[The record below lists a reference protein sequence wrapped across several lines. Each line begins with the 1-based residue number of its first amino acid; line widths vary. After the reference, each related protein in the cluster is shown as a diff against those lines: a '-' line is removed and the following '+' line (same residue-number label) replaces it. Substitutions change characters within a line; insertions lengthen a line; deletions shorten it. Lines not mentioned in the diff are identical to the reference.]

1 MALQT
6 VGSARIANGA
16 ITTVKIADYAVTNT
30 KFANSSITVENLSVD
45 TLPNY
50 DLDDVSYL
58 ADGNTLNFP
67 LRFNTSNVS
76 VKDPS
81 NLMVIVNGAIQK
93 PYANTYGSNTW
104 ITNVYSPD
112 GGYMLDSDG
121 TIRFSEPVPNGSVI
135 QIRVVP
141 GIANTVQRTYPYRP
155 IDIMVGD

>member
-1 MALQT
+1 MLQT
-6 VGSARIANGA
+6 IGSARIANNAVTTDKLASFA
-16 ITTVKIADYAVTNT
+16 ITNT
-30 KFANSSITVENLSVD
+30 KIANAAITVENISAD

-67 LRFNTSNVS
+67 LRYNTSNVS
-76 VKDPS
+76 VRDPAS
-81 NLMVIVNGAIQK
+81 LMVIVNGVIQK

-104 ITNVYSPD
+104 ITNIYAPD
-112 GGYMLDSDG
+112 GGYMLDIDG
-121 TIRFSEPVPNGSVI
+121 TIRFSEPVPNGSTI

>member
-1 MALQT
+1 MLQT
-6 VGSARIANGA
+6 IGSARIANNA
-16 ITTVKIADYAVTNT
+16 VITDKLANFAVTNT
-30 KFANSSITVENLSVD
+30 KIANAAITVENISGD

-67 LRFNTSNVS
+67 LRYNTSNVS
-76 VKDPS
+76 VRDPS
-81 NLMVIVNGAIQK
+81 SLMVIVNGTIQK

-104 ITNVYSPD
+104 ITNIYAPD

-121 TIRFSEPVPNGSVI
+121 TIRFSEPVPNGSTI

-155 IDIMVGD
+155 LDIMVGD

>member
-1 MALQT
+1 MLQT
-6 VGSARIANGA
+6 IGSARIANNA
-16 ITTVKIADYAVTNT
+16 VITDKLANFAVTNT
-30 KFANSSITVENLSVD
+30 KIANAAITVENISAD

-67 LRFNTSNVS
+67 LRYNTSNVS
-76 VKDPS
+76 VRDPS
-81 NLMVIVNGAIQK
+81 SLMVIVNGVIQK

-104 ITNVYSPD
+104 ITNIYAPD

-121 TIRFSEPVPNGSVI
+121 TIRFSEPVPNGSTI

-155 IDIMVGD
+155 IDIIIGD

>member
-6 VGSARIANGA
+6 VGSARIANSA
-16 ITTVKIADYAVTNT
+16 IITDKIADYAITSDKIANNT
-30 KFANSSITVENLSVD
+30 ITVENIAGD

-67 LRFNTSNVS
+67 LRYNTSNVS
-76 VKDPS
+76 VRDAS
-81 NLMVIVNGAIQK
+81 SLMVLVNGTIQK
-93 PYANTYGSNTW
+93 PYSNTYGS
-104 ITNVYSPD
+104 ITFITRIYDPD

-121 TIRFSEPVPNGSVI
+121 TIRFSEPVPAGSTI

-141 GIANTVQRTYPYRP
+141 SIANTTQRVYPYRP
-155 IDIMVGD
+155 IDILVGD

>member
-1 MALQT
+1 MLQT
-6 VGSARIANGA
+6 IGSARIANNAVTTEKILDNA
-16 ITTVKIADYAVTNT
+16 ITSGKI
-30 KFANSSITVENLSVD
+30 ANSSITLEKLSTE
-45 TLPNY
+45 TLINY

-67 LRFNTSNVS
+67 LRYNTSNVS
-76 VKDPS
+76 VRDPS
-81 NLMVIVNGAIQK
+81 SLMVIVNGTIQK

-104 ITNVYSPD
+104 ITNIYAPD

-121 TIRFSEPVPNGSVI
+121 TIRFSEPVPNGSTI

-155 IDIMVGD
+155 LDIMVGD

>member
-1 MALQT
+1 MPLQT
-6 VGSARIANGA
+6 IGSARIANNA
-16 ITTVKIADYAVTNT
+16 VTTVKISDYAITNT
-30 KFANSSITVENLSVD
+30 KLANSTVTVENISAD

>member
-1 MALQT
+1 MLQT
-6 VGSARIANGA
+6 IGSARIANNA
-16 ITTVKIADYAVTNT
+16 ITTEKILENAITSS
-30 KFANSSITVENLSVD
+30 KIANSSITLEKLSAE
-45 TLPNY
+45 TLINY

-67 LRFNTSNVS
+67 LRYNTSNVS
-76 VKDPS
+76 VRDPS
-81 NLMVIVNGAIQK
+81 SLMVIVNGIIQK

-104 ITNVYSPD
+104 ITNIYTPD

-121 TIRFSEPVPNGSVI
+121 TIRFSEPVPNGSTI

>member
-1 MALQT
+1 MPLQT
-6 VGSARIANGA
+6 IGSARIANSA
-16 ITTVKIADYAVTNT
+16 VTTVKIADYAVTNT
-30 KFANSSITVENLSVD
+30 KFANSSITVENLSSD

-67 LRFNTSNVS
+67 LRYNTSNVS

-81 NLMVIVNGAIQK
+81 NLMVIVNGTIQK

-104 ITNVYSPD
+104 ITNIYSPD

-155 IDIMVGD
+155 VDIMVGD

>member
-1 MALQT
+1 MSLQT
-6 VGSARIANGA
+6 VGSARIANSA
-16 ITTVKIADYAVTNT
+16 IVTDRIADYAVTGAKIANNT
-30 KFANSSITVENLSVD
+30 ITTNNISSD

-67 LRFNTSNVS
+67 LRYNTSNVS
-76 VKDPS
+76 VRDAS
-81 NLMVIVNGAIQK
+81 SLMVLVNGTIQK
-93 PYANTYGSNTW
+93 PYSNTYGSSTF
-104 ITNVYSPD
+104 ITQIYAPD

-121 TIRFSEPVPNGSVI
+121 TIRFSEPVPAGSTI

-141 GIANTVQRTYPYRP
+141 SIANTTQRVYPYRP